1 MPVGDDAPPRVL
13 LVEGRDDE
21 RVVSGL
27 RRRIAAMPDFGV
39 IDKNGI
45 NNLLSSLEGEINA
58 PGRTVVGILAD
69 ANDSPSNRWRAVRD
83 RLARLGVDVPA
94 DPDPSGTII
103 EGNSDEGRPRVG
115 VWLMP
120 DNESRGEL
128 EDFVAAMIP
137 EDDPVWPLSGAYIEG
152 IPEPYRKFTPGK
164 TRRAEV
170 HAWLAARERPRL
182 MGVAIGA
189 RDLDVDAAGCKSFVD
204 WLRRLFREREN

>member
-27 RRRIAAMPDFGV
+27 RRRIGAVPDFGV

-45 NNLLSSLEGEINA
+45 NNLLGSLEGEINA
-58 PGRTVVGILAD
+58 PGRTVVGVLAD

-94 DPDPSGTII
+94 DPDPTGTII

-137 EDDPVWPLSGAYIEG
+137 KNDPVWPLSEDYVDG
-152 IPEPYRKFTPGK
+152 IPEEHRKFAPGK

-170 HAWLAARERPRL
+170 HAWLAVRERPRL

-189 RDLDVDAAGCKSFVD
+189 RDLDVDVAVCNSFVD
-204 WLRRLFREREN
+204 WLRRLFRESGN

>member
-27 RRRIAAMPDFGV
+27 RRRIGATPDFGV

-45 NNLLSSLEGEINA
+45 NNLLGSLEGEINA
-58 PGRTVVGILAD
+58 PGRTVVGIMAD

-83 RLARLGVDVPA
+83 RLARLRVDVPA

-103 EGNSDEGRPRVG
+103 EGNSSEGRPRVG

-120 DNESRGEL
+120 DNQLPGEI

-137 EDDPVWPLSGAYIEG
+137 KDDPVWPRSEAYING
-152 IPEPYRKFTPGK
+152 IPERHRKFTTGK
-164 TRRAEV
+164 VRRAEV
-170 HAWLAARERPRL
+170 HAWLATLARPRQ
-182 MGVAIGA
+182 MGTAIRA
-189 RDLDVDAAGCKSFVD
+189 EDLNVDVLVCRTFVD
-204 WLRRLFREREN
+204 WLRRLFG

>member
-58 PGRTVVGILAD
+58 SGRTVVGIMAD

-83 RLARLGVDVPA
+83 RLAPLGVDVPA

-103 EGNSDEGRPRVG
+103 EGNSDVGRPRVG

-120 DNESRGEL
+120 DNTLPGEL
-128 EDFVAAMIP
+128 EDFVARMIP
-137 EDDPVWPLSGAYIEG
+137 EDDPVWPSSQAYVG
-152 IPEPYRKFTPGK
+152 DIPEEHRKFHSG
-164 TRRAEV
+164 
-170 HAWLAARERPRL
+170 
-182 MGVAIGA
+182 
-189 RDLDVDAAGCKSFVD
+189 
-204 WLRRLFREREN
+204 